1 MFGGLCAAPSLAV
14 CLAGGAK
21 GGVVKAPFAAPAR
34 VALAVSRTLYL
45 AAVRRAVALGVP
57 VEEVAED
64 VLALTEAVADVLD
77 AADAGDGT

>member
-1 MFGGLCAAPSLAV
+1 MS
-14 CLAGGAK
+14 
-21 GGVVKAPFAAPAR
+21 APFAAPAR
-34 VALAVSRTLYL
+34 VALAASRTLYL
-45 AAVRRAVALGVP
+45 AAVRQAVALGVP